1 MSQPATSTRSR
12 GHRATI
18 ALLLALL
25 WGCDDAGR
33 SKPAALDDERETD
46 PGSSLDGC
54 DVRKAG
60 CPCTDDGATA
70 ACGSIK
76 EKIGAYVICS
86 KGVRVCAEGVW
97 GECIADRTEKVEL
110 SYSAPMQGGF
120 SFAALGAVKSCNNLC
135 DPECVVLEDTPDG
148 LVVPGGLLV
157 EPDGLTLPSGGGGGD
172 CANVSITPEAA
183 TVVVNDISSS
193 GVVTAEPPIVN
204 FEATCDGPPIQ
215 PIWTLDAYDRAVI
228 DTTGNFRV
236 YAAVAGEVRVTG
248 STAADADETV
258 VDVKVAVGSLVA
270 EGSVADPGKT
280 LYPYKNTVF
289 PLDLPAP
296 LVQWDGGGITPSQVQ
311 VALRFPAGSN
321 DPSFLYTNTFSSEP
335 RQGALNAAAPAWQ
348 IPQGVWSAFDR
359 TAAGDATG
367 GEILIRRKSG
377 STSYTELTIPVKFA
391 SEALRGTAYYTQYQR
406 TIQSASGRTA
416 CTNQGGCTYPTSAS
430 DVYTQGDICP
440 VGIVTHGTGTL
451 TSQIRAI
458 DLASPS
464 GSNTNPFGEVGGC
477 PVCHSMSAD
486 GETFVSG
493 NQAWQQPITGGI
505 DRVKLTGGAPILQ
518 PERVAP
524 TYSGLSDDG
533 ATQPDG
539 VLLPSSVLDVY
550 NNRERAGENSR
561 GLAYAPLTPD
571 GDIALQGA
579 TFWGNTADTPSANNT
594 QDAAL
599 RGLTNKLKPYFFVDT
614 NRPGLGVQ
622 FATRQ
627 ALPANS
633 FSNGVFTGA
642 SGPLSVD
649 GFALSTLGQSVL
661 VKDEASQLTNGIY
674 ALIAVS
680 PWKLKRRYDAD
691 AQADLVP
698 GMDVRVADGNANN
711 NRTFYIQTPA
721 SGAITPDS
729 TPLQFAER
737 ERPAPLFGD
746 EWLAADYATTTALSP
761 GPVTLSDNVLSAG
774 GLGPLTVDG
783 QTLSLGE
790 RVLVKNEVDASFNGL
805 YTLTD
810 TGSGAV
816 GSVIGVRAASTE
828 ALPTNSRTGN
838 VLTAGAIGVLSVDG
852 VTLALGDAV
861 LVNDEGDGAH
871 NGIYTL
877 TTLGGA
883 GIGTPLRAEFAT
895 TSALPLH
902 THTGNVLAATN
913 YGPLS
918 VDGTSLPLDTSVL
931 IKDETDQTQ
940 NGVYTVSV
948 QGTGGNPIFAS
959 ADYGTT
965 EALAQNT
972 RTGDVLTASAFG
984 PLTLDEISPV
994 LGQSVLVKDEANAVN
1009 NGVYSLTTMG
1019 AVGVGTPL
1027 TVQYGTTVALPE
1039 NTRSGNLLSAAKYGA
1054 LVVDAAALLLG
1065 DSILVKNEVTAV
1077 NNGVYTL
1084 TALGTGVATQLG
1096 DVNYATSTALPAH
1109 TDSVGVLEGSDWGTL
1124 SIDGAEPALGDS
1136 ILVKD
1141 EVSGARN
1148 GVYTLSRVG
1157 TGSSSVMSSVD
1168 YATTAA
1174 LPANNNSAGVL
1185 TPTGFGS
1192 LEVDG
1197 LSVALSETILV
1208 KNEANAANNGVYV
1221 LTTLGTG
1228 GPISL
1233 ASVNFAT
1240 AGALPSYT
1248 RSGNVLTGAGYV
1260 ALTVDGIAVA
1270 TDATLLVK
1278 DESTGAN
1285 NGVYVVTNPGSASAK
1300 WVLTRRGDAN
1310 ASAELTTG
1318 LQVPVTGGAT
1328 NANKGFHLATT
1339 GPIVLNTTAL
1349 SFAAS
1354 VKWALTR
1361 RPDADASGELLYGA
1375 QFPIS
1380 GGSTNAGTTYY
1391 VSAPDGAIALNTT
1404 AVSFALSSK
1413 WQLTRR
1419 SDADMTGELS
1429 YGLQVPIIQGTT
1441 NSGKTYYLSS
1451 PEAGTITLDTT
1462 SIAFALSSKWELTR
1476 RADNDS
1482 PGDIVG
1488 GQQVTST
1495 AGTTNAGKTFF
1506 ISDPKSGTVSI
1517 NTTALTYSQ
1526 AVPWQLTRRADA
1538 DTTGDLVVGVQVP
1551 VIGGRQNNGKM
1562 FYLSDPTS
1570 GVVTINT
1577 TPMHFSPSVRWE
1589 LTRRG
1594 DNDATGEITVGQQ
1607 VTLSS
1612 GVVNTG
1618 KTLYV
1623 STPSSGTITVNTT
1636 PIGYSEASPWQL
1648 TRHPDADTDAEF
1660 TLDTQAS
1667 VSGGETHAGLV
1678 FHVTTPSSGS
1688 INVNTTPVKFSPGS
1702 PWRLTRSSDADGPA
1716 EVTPG
1721 LEVSVEG
1728 GTTNNGKVFYVSSP
1742 TSGVIDIGTTAITFT
1757 EGMLPSMMVPQFSPD
1772 GSKIVYVNAD
1782 ADIQGGLVQTGW
1794 RRGLSLLDFDR
1805 ETLTVSHKQRLF
1817 SSWNAATAGVPVK
1830 WPFFESDSRSIVYVE
1845 TEADEYCSSADSGHA
1860 ITVNSDLRRA
1870 CFEAS
1875 YGSMS
1880 PTTRGYWKGKLY
1892 AIDSENPVTT
1902 RVELSKLNDADDDGG
1917 DDDATDADRA
1927 YQPTVLPF
1935 SSGGYRWVLFTSPRA
1950 WGNQFNQ
1957 KSSAGAATH
1966 FSCAASMLWVSALT
1980 DTTAAEEDRSNPAFF
1995 LPGQSVASITSVN
2008 HYVNERGYLVPSLC
2022 KDEGAPCSSDDECC
2036 GHDTDPKGASCRAPN
2051 DWDPASG
2058 APEKVCEAVDGTC
2071 QSAGESCQSPADCC
2085 NRAACVN
2092 FECSAPGA
2100 FEAATFVREYVAE
2113 CPIGYHPDWQ
2123 LFRFHLTT
2131 QSDSSLEFEV
2141 QSSLTLETLDV
2152 AKVVS
2157 LGTSTETSVSPEAP
2171 EFLDIGGKLAAADVS
2186 RHMSNLRISI
2196 TFHPS
2201 SDHAYAPI
2209 LHDWEQRYTCAPGE

>member
-18 ALLLALL
+18 ALLFALT
-25 WGCDDAGR
+25 WGCDGAGR

-60 CPCTDDGATA
+60 CPCTDEGDTA

-86 KGVRVCAEGVW
+86 KGVRICAEGVW

-120 SFAALGAVKSCNNLC
+120 SFAALGAAKSCNNLC

-157 EPDGLTLPSGGGGGD
+157 EPDGLTLPSGGGGGN
-172 CANVSITPEAA
+172 CTNVSVTPETA
-183 TVVVNDISSS
+183 TVEVNDISSS
-193 GVVTAEPPIVN
+193 GVVTAQPPIIN

-236 YAAVAGEVRVTG
+236 YAAVAGQVRVTG

-258 VDVKVAVGSLVA
+258 VNVKVAVGSLVA
-270 EGSVADPGKT
+270 QGSVADPGKT

-335 RQGALNAAAPAWQ
+335 RQGALNAAGPAWQ

-377 STSYTELTIPVKFA
+377 STSYTELAIPVKFA

-505 DRVKLTGGAPILQ
+505 DRVKLTGGAPILE
-518 PERVAP
+518 PKRVAP

-539 VLLPSSVLDVY
+539 VLLPGSVLDVY

-579 TFWGNTADTPSANNT
+579 AFWGNTADTPSANNT

-622 FATRQ
+622 FATTQ
-627 ALPANS
+627 PLPANS
-633 FSNGVFTGA
+633 FANGIFTGA
-642 SGPLSVD
+642 SGKLTVD
-649 GFALSTLGQSVL
+649 GYTLSTLGQSVL
-661 VKDEASQLTNGIY
+661 VKDEASQITNGIY
-674 ALIAVS
+674 ALTSVS
-680 PWKLKRRYDAD
+680 PWKLRRRYDANTET
-691 AQADLVP
+691 DLIA

-721 SGAITPDS
+721 NGTITPDS

-737 ERPAPLFGD
+737 ELSAPLFGD
-746 EWLAADYATTTALSP
+746 EWLAADYATVAALSP
-761 GPVTLSDNVLSAG
+761 GPITSAGNVLSAG

-783 QTLSLGE
+783 QTLGLGD
-790 RVLVKNEVDASFNGL
+790 RVLVKNETSAHLNGL
-805 YTLTD
+805 YTLTAE
-810 TGSGAV
+810 GSGVV
-816 GSVIGVRAASTE
+816 GSAIPVRVGTTE
-828 ALPTNSRTGN
+828 PLPSNTRTGN
-838 VLTAGAIGVLSVDG
+838 VLTSSELGPLSVDG
-852 VTLALGDAV
+852 VSLELGDGV
-861 LVNDEGDGAH
+861 LVNDEADGAH

-877 TTLGGA
+877 TTLGAA
-883 GIGTPLRAEFAT
+883 GLGTPLLAEFAT
-895 TSALPLH
+895 LSALPAH
-902 THTGNVLAATN
+902 TQAMNVLSATA
-913 YGPLS
+913 YGALGI
-918 VDGTSLPLDTSVL
+918 DGTALGLNASLLV
-931 IKDETDQTQ
+931 KDEADQTQ
-940 NGVYTVSV
+940 NGVYVVSV
-948 QGTGGNPIFAS
+948 EGTGSSTVLAG
-959 ADYGTT
+959 ADYATT
-965 EALAQNT
+965 EALPSST
-972 RTGDVLTASAFG
+972 RTDNVLTAGVLG
-984 PLTLDEISPV
+984 PLVVDGMSPV
-994 LGQSVLVKDEANAVN
+994 VGQSLLIKDEADASS
-1009 NGVYSLTTMG
+1009 NGVYTLTTLG

-1027 TVQYGTTVALPE
+1027 DVQYASTVGLPA
-1039 NTRSGNLLSAAKYGA
+1039 NTRSSNVLNATKYGA
-1054 LVVDAAALLLG
+1054 LVVDGSALAVG
-1065 DSILVKNEVTAV
+1065 DSLLVKNEATAAH
-1077 NNGVYTL
+1077 NGIYTL
-1084 TALGTGVATQLG
+1084 TALGTGIDTQLG
-1096 DVNYATSTALPAH
+1096 NVNYATAAPLPPNTA
-1109 TDSVGVLEGSDWGTL
+1109 SVGVLEGTDWGKL
-1124 SIDGAEPALGDS
+1124 SIDGVDPVLGDS
-1136 ILVKD
+1136 LLIKD
-1141 EVSGARN
+1141 EVSAARN

-1157 TGSSSVMSSVD
+1157 TGGSTLMSAVT
-1168 YATTAA
+1168 YATTGV
-1174 LPANNNSAGVL
+1174 LPANTNSGGVL
-1185 TPTGFGS
+1185 TPANFGS

-1197 LSVALSETILV
+1197 VSVALSQTVLV
-1208 KNEANAANNGVYV
+1208 KNEVNAANNGVYV
-1221 LTTLGTG
+1221 LSTLGTG
-1228 GPISL
+1228 GPNSL

-1240 AGALPSYT
+1240 AGALPAYT
-1248 RSGNVLTGAGYV
+1248 KSVDVLTAAASG
-1260 ALTVDGIAVA
+1260 ALTVDGVAVA
-1270 TDATLLVK
+1270 ADASVLVK
-1278 DESTGAN
+1278 DETASAN
-1285 NGVYVVTNPGSASAK
+1285 NGVYVVTNPGSATAK
-1300 WVLTRRGDAN
+1300 WVLTRRSDAN
-1310 ASAELTTG
+1310 SSAEVTTG
-1318 LQVPVTGGAT
+1318 LQVPVVGGAT
-1328 NANKGFHLATT
+1328 NANKGFHVTT
-1339 GPIVLNTTAL
+1339 AGPIVLNTTGL
-1349 SFAAS
+1349 SFGAS
-1354 VKWALTR
+1354 VKWVLTR
-1361 RPDADASGELLYGA
+1361 RTDVDATGELLYGL
-1375 QFPIS
+1375 QFPIAS
-1380 GGSTNAGTTYY
+1380 GSTNAGKTFYL
-1391 VSAPDGAIALNTT
+1391 SAPDAAITVNAT
-1404 AVSFALSSK
+1404 AVNFALSSK

-1419 SDADMTGELS
+1419 SDGDMTGELS
-1429 YGLQVPIIQGTT
+1429 FGVQVPIIQGTT
-1441 NSGKTYYLSS
+1441 NNGKTYYLSS
-1451 PEAGTITLDTT
+1451 PATGAITIGTTP
-1462 SIAFALSSKWELTR
+1462 IAFALSSKWSLTR
-1476 RADNDS
+1476 RSDNDT
-1482 PGDIVG
+1482 PGEIVG
-1488 GQQVTST
+1488 GQQVTSS
-1495 AGTTNAGKTFF
+1495 AGATNAGKTFY
-1506 ISDPKSGTVSI
+1506 ISDPASGTVNI
-1517 NTTALTYSQ
+1517 NTTALTYSP

-1538 DTTGDLVVGVQVP
+1538 DATGELSVGLQVP
-1551 VIGGRQNNGKM
+1551 VIGGSANGGTT
-1562 FYLSDPTS
+1562 FYLSDPAS
-1570 GVVTINT
+1570 GAISINT
-1577 TPMHFSPSVRWE
+1577 TDIHFSPSTRWE
-1589 LTRRG
+1589 LTRRD
-1594 DNDATGEITVGQQ
+1594 DNDATGDITPGQQ
-1607 VTLSS
+1607 VTVSS
-1612 GVVNTG
+1612 GVTLAG
-1618 KTLYV
+1618 KTFYV
-1623 STPSSGTITVNTT
+1623 SSPASGQIDVNTT
-1636 PIGYSEASPWQL
+1636 PIGYSEAIAWQL
-1648 TRHPDADTDAEF
+1648 TRHPDADTNAEF
-1660 TLDTQAS
+1660 TLATQAS
-1667 VSGGETHAGLV
+1667 VSSGDTHAGV
-1678 FHVTTPSSGS
+1678 IFYVTTPSSGS
-1688 INVNTTPVKFSPGS
+1688 IDVNTTPVEFSPGS
-1702 PWRLTRSSDADGPA
+1702 PWQLTRTGDADEPG
-1716 EVTPG
+1716 ELTPG
-1721 LEVSVEG
+1721 LEVTIAG
-1728 GTTNNGKVFYVSSP
+1728 GATHAGKVFYVSSP
-1742 TSGVIDIGTTAITFT
+1742 SSGAIDLGSTAVTFS
-1757 EGMLPSMMVPQFSPD
+1757 EGMLPTMMTPQFSPD
-1772 GSKIVYVNAD
+1772 GTKIVYVNGD
-1782 ADIQGGLVQTGW
+1782 ADIQGGNPATGW

-1817 SSWNAATAGVPVK
+1817 SSWNAASAGVPIK

-1845 TEADEYCSSADSGHA
+1845 TDADEYCSSADSGHA

-1917 DDDATDADRA
+1917 NDDTTDADRA

-1957 KSSAGAATH
+1957 KSSAGTATH

-2036 GHDTDPKGASCRAPN
+2036 GHDADPKAASCRAPEN
-2051 DWDPASG
+2051 WDPTSG
-2058 APEKVCEAVDGTC
+2058 APEKVCEAIDGKC

-2100 FEAATFVREYVAE
+2100 FEAATFTREYVAE

-2131 QSDSSLEFEV
+2131 ESDSSLEFKV
-2141 QSSLTLETLDV
+2141 QSSLTLETLDI
-2152 AKVVS
+2152 AKVVN
-2157 LGTSTETSVSPEAP
+2157 LGVNTETTVSPEAP